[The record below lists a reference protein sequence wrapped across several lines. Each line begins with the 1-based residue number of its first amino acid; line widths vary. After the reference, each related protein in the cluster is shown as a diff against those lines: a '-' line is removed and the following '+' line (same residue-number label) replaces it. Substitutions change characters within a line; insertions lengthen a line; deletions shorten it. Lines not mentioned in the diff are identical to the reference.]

1 MTDFVIL
8 ATADWDHPL
17 WTNKQH
23 TALSLRDHGHRVLY
37 IESLGLRSPRAS
49 VADGRRILRRLQR
62 VFRAPRAVKDNLWV
76 WSPLVAPG
84 GNRGLIL
91 ALNRFLVRIGL
102 SIIIRRLCF
111 KSPLLW
117 TYNPLSCLY
126 LSLTDFQASIYHC
139 VDSIQDQP
147 GMPSVL
153 IRRSERDLCSVVD
166 VVFTT
171 SPELQRRLEPLNKH
185 TYFFGNVVDAKHFRR
200 ALELDLP
207 CPKDLSLIPRPR
219 IVFIGALDSYKI
231 DLVMMEELIL
241 NTPNWSYVLVGPI
254 AECDASTDLS
264 SLIELSNV
272 FWFDTRPYMELPDW
286 LANSDVALLPLRQ
299 NDYTRYMFPMK
310 FFEYLA
316 SGCSTVATAIPSLQA
331 HSDVAQLCEPSS
343 IQFEMAIRKA
353 LQGEGSDPEQMLER
367 ASQSTYEQRTKSML
381 KILDRL
387 GLLSL

>member
-23 TALSLRDHGHRVLY
+23 MALSLIDYGHKVLY

-49 VADGRRILRRLQR
+49 VVDSYRILRRLLRILRPPRR
-62 VFRAPRAVKDNLWV
+62 VRKNLWV
-76 WSPLVAPG
+76 WSPVVVPG
-84 GNRGLIL
+84 GTRGIVLAINRL
-91 ALNRFLVRIGL
+91 LVRIGL
-102 SIIIRRLCF
+102 SIILRHVSF

-117 TYNPLSCLY
+117 TYNPLSLLY
-126 LSLTDFQASIYHC
+126 LSIKDFKGSIYHC

-147 GMPSVL
+147 GMPSEL
-153 IRRSERDLCSVVD
+153 IQRSERDLCGVMN

-171 SPELQRRLEPLNKH
+171 SPELQRRLEFLNVH
-185 TYFFGNVVDAKHFRR
+185 TYFFGNVADTDHFRR

-207 CPKDLSLIPRPR
+207 CPKHLSLIPRPR
-219 IVFIGALDSYKI
+219 ILFIGALDSYKI
-231 DLVMMEELIL
+231 DFALMEELIL

-264 SLIELSNV
+264 SLIALSNV
-272 FWFDTRPYMELPDW
+272 FWFNTRPYKELPDW
-286 LANSDVALLPLRQ
+286 LANSDVALLPLHQ
-299 NDYTRYMFPMK
+299 NDYTHYMFPMK

-316 SGCSTVATAIPSLQA
+316 SGCSTVATSIPSLQA

-343 IQFEMAIRKA
+343 IQFEMAIHKA
-353 LQGEGSDPEQMLER
+353 LKGEGSDPQQMLER

-381 KILDRL
+381 MILDRL